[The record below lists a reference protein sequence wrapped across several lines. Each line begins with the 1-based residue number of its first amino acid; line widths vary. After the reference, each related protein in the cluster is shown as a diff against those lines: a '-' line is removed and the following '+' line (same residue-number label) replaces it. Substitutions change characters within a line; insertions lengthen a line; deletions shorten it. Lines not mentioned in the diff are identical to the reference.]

1 MRRFASSLLFTSIVL
16 AACES
21 EPPIFTAP
29 DRAIGDRTPL
39 SRTCDEID
47 ATHCLMPWPSNAFT
61 VADPSTETGLR
72 LAVDIAQLNSRDDGS
87 VLARA
92 DGFSRVSTLVAGFPV
107 HVDPATTEGE
117 VHLFAA
123 QDATEIPLR
132 IETYLPETND
142 ASLVVAHPLA
152 PLDAATDYVVVIT
165 DGLRDERGAELDQ
178 DRTMRVAL
186 ALEPAHTEEE
196 AALAGYHAPTRVVIE
211 QAGIDPE
218 HVLRAWDFTTRSA
231 EDPLRRLRGMRE
243 AAIAAVDGADVEVAI
258 DEVEHRAEG
267 PVASVV
273 MGRLVGL
280 PNYLTEVGLSADD
293 EGEPLAM
300 GTREAPF
307 RVVIPRG
314 EGDYRMLMYG
324 HGTGG
329 SVRDANFDD
338 AIAEAG
344 AAKIGIEFYRWTD
357 TTVIETFLDLA
368 EMAQGSSAAS
378 AGLVQAV
385 ADASA
390 IRRSAST
397 ILGDA
402 LAAEQLGGMP
412 NPHVGRRPDDSVPIW
427 VGGSLGGTMGLV
439 FTASN
444 ADVSHAV
451 LNVGGAGWATWVRDA
466 LQFGYI
472 RGLISIANGGEL
484 NVPLVVAIAQTQL
497 DECDGA
503 SWVDEIH
510 GPHPIVA
517 LLQESIGD
525 PVLPNA
531 GSEMAARVLDATM
544 IGEPI
549 VPIAGLQGAT
559 TIAGASAIT
568 QYRVP
573 GTDALD
579 IHGFAAEDTPAAA
592 AARAQIIG
600 FVESAWAG
608 EASVVVPEACEGGIC
623 DFSR

>member
-1 MRRFASSLLFTSIVL
+1 MALL

-21 EPPIFTAP
+21 EPPIFTSP
-29 DRAIGDRTPL
+29 DRALGDRTPL
-39 SRTCDEID
+39 SRTCDELD

-72 LAVDIAQLNSRDDGS
+72 LAVDMSQLNPRDDGS
-87 VLARA
+87 VLTRA
-92 DGFSRVSTLVAGFPV
+92 DGFSRVSTLVAGFPL

-117 VHLFAA
+117 VHLLAA
-123 QDATEIPLR
+123 SDATEVPLR
-132 IETYLPETND
+132 IETFLPETSTS
-142 ASLVVAHPLA
+142 SLVIAHPLA

-165 DGLRDERGAELDQ
+165 DGLRDDSGAAIEQ
-178 DRTMRVAL
+178 DRVVRVAL
-186 ALEPAHTEEE
+186 ALEPAHTEDE
-196 AALAGYHAPTRVVIE
+196 ADLAGYHAPTRAVIAE
-211 QAGIDPE
+211 AGIDPE
-218 HVLRAWDFTTRSA
+218 RVLRTWDFTTRSA
-231 EDPLRRLRGMRE
+231 EDPLRRLRAMRE
-243 AAIAAVDGADVEVAI
+243 AAIAAVDAGEVEVAI
-258 DEVEHRAEG
+258 DEVEHRDEG

-280 PNYLTEVGLSADD
+280 PSFLTDTGLAADD
-293 EGEPLAM
+293 DGAPVAM
-300 GTREAPF
+300 GTRDAPF
-307 RVVIPRG
+307 RIVIPRG

-329 SVRDANFDD
+329 NVRDGNFDD

-357 TTVIETFLDLA
+357 TTVIDTFLDLA
-368 EMAQGSSAAS
+368 QMAQGSSAAA

-390 IRRSAST
+390 IRRAAST

-402 LAAEQLGGMP
+402 LSAEQLGGMP

-439 FTASN
+439 FTAANS
-444 ADVSHAV
+444 DVQHAV

-484 NVPLVVAIAQTQL
+484 HVPLVVAIAQTQL

-503 SWVDEIH
+503 SWVDEIR

-525 PVLPNA
+525 PVLPNP
-531 GSEMAARVLDATM
+531 GSEMAARVLEATM
-544 IGEPI
+544 IGAPI

-568 QYRVP
+568 QYRVAS
-573 GTDALD
+573 TDALD
-579 IHGFAAEDTPAAA
+579 IHGFAAEEGPAAD
-592 AARAQIIG
+592 AAREQIMG
-600 FVESAWAG
+600 FVQSAWAG
-608 EASVVVPEACEGGIC
+608 EASVEVPAGCAGGSC